1 MKLKKI
7 EDYTTSQFI
16 LVIALIIL
24 LIPPLLS
31 LPSIFE
37 IFNFSNKGQ
46 IGDTIGGITAPFI
59 NGLAAI
65 LVFLAF
71 KAQIEAN
78 KILVNA
84 NKILQQQENARTIL
98 EQIKIIQDDK
108 IKIEEI
114 LGAFNARIGHLPE
127 PEIPGFINLINKT
140 TFFTGEIRLAYNLII
155 EYEGEKD
162 FLWKKLFYL
171 YVIVY
176 KDIFDRLRIEIQAT
190 VIHHDYEFHITELL
204 LSINFLNE
212 NIVNVNR
219 FR

>member
-7 EDYTTSQFI
+7 EDYTTSEFIFI
-16 LVIALIIL
+16 LALVIL
-24 LIPPLLS
+24 LTPPLLS
-31 LPSIFE
+31 LPSFFG

-46 IGDTIGGITAPFI
+46 IGDAIGGITAPFI

-84 NKILQQQENARTIL
+84 NKILQQQENARTVL

-108 IKIEEI
+108 IRIEEI
-114 LGAFNARIGHLPE
+114 LGAFNARIGHLHE
-127 PEIPGFINLINKT
+127 PETPGFSNLINKT

-155 EYEGEKD
+155 EYDGEKD

-176 KDIFDRLRIEIQAT
+176 KDLFDRLRINIQAT
-190 VIHHDYEFHITELL
+190 AVHHDYQFHITELL